1 MEEVQRLRR
10 ELEKAIQ
17 RRDYVEINLIR
28 TKLNK
33 LLASC
38 KEEVTLSDMIRNLP
52 NSSKYNLIC
61 MMHRVFIYSKL
72 LGISSEDFIS
82 SLKEIEPTAEV
93 AIVDKSR
100 QAIKSLKEIAD
111 IINADEVIKADFSQL
126 ISSIKLTVDN
136 FIYKHEAVIKKK
148 L

>member
-17 RRDYVEINLIR
+17 RRDYVEINIIR
-28 TKLNK
+28 TKLNR
-33 LLASC
+33 LLTSC
-38 KEEVTLSDMIRNLP
+38 KEDITLADMIRNLP

>member
-33 LLASC
+33 LLAGC
-38 KEEVTLSDMIRNLP
+38 KEDITLADMIRNLP

-93 AIVDKSR
+93 DIVDKSR

>member
-28 TKLNK
+28 TKLNR
-33 LLASC
+33 LLTSC
-38 KEEVTLSDMIRNLP
+38 KEDITLADMIRNLP

-82 SLKEIEPTAEV
+82 SLKEMEPTAEV